1 MAKSKPK
8 IEEPKYE
15 APKHSEGKQLSPE
28 EFAKI
33 EQQKQ
38 AEMAKKAKEMFE
50 AIKAKAEKFK
60 TEVLKQ
66 FKKEVQ
72 GIVVLP
78 PKGDNQPLDLLVL
91 LNLEGNF
98 DEKFKKKDEIEK
110 KLKDIGVKYLDKIN
124 VSAVI
129 IDEIWDMCYK
139 GKYEILGLLAMAMP
153 IYDVGIVGAL
163 RITEIHKS
171 MVLKKFEK
179 YVVSYV
185 LGGSLVKGRA
195 TETSDIDTFVVIDDT
210 DVTRMTAPELKS
222 RLRGMILGMSE
233 EAAMAAGVKNV
244 LNIQIYVLTEMWDSL
259 RNANA
264 VIFTLLRDGVPFYDR
279 GMFQPWKLLLKQGK
293 IVPTP
298 EAVDSYIKSGRQ
310 ILERTKWKLKEIG
323 TEDFFWSC
331 FTPSQGVLM
340 MAGVPP
346 PDPKET
352 PDKLRE
358 HFVKTGYLEEKWP
371 KILEEILQLRKDIEH
386 GKVKEVSAKQVEELF
401 EKSEKYLERI
411 EKLAKDLEIKQAKK
425 ESAELWDKTNDDIMA
440 ALKAMNIPASIDNA
454 IKEFEKNL
462 VNKHL
467 APAQYLEVLERIEKL
482 KKEGKADLREIAT
495 LTFDQDRLAKAT
507 FDIIRA
513 EKGKKVEKFKISASY
528 NANKKKAD
536 IWLLSDIAYIIK
548 DTSDP
553 RTQISKFKIEK
564 DGSLKAEQTATLK
577 EIDATLEKFA
587 GSPTQISRHTI
598 ESLKKILADD
608 MQIVIGA

>member
-8 IEEPKYE
+8 IDEPKYE
-15 APKHSEGKQLSPE
+15 APKLSEGKQLSPE
-28 EFAKI
+28 EFAKL

-38 AEMAKKAKEMFE
+38 AEMAKKAKEMFD

-60 TEVLKQ
+60 TEALKQ

-72 GIVVLP
+72 GVVVLP
-78 PKGDNQPLDLLVL
+78 PKGDNQPLDMLVL

-98 DEKFKKKDEIEK
+98 EEKFKKKDEIEK
-110 KLKDIGVKYLDKIN
+110 KLKEIGTKYLEKIN

-153 IYDVGIVGAL
+153 IYDAGIVGAL

-233 EAAMAAGVKNV
+233 EAAMAAGVKNQ
-244 LNIQIYVLTEMWDSL
+244 LNVQIYVLTEMWDSL

-264 VIFTLLRDGVPFYDR
+264 VIFTLLRDGIPFYDR

-298 EAVDSYIKSGRQ
+298 EAVDSYIKSGKQ

-340 MAGVPP
+340 MAGIPP

-358 HFVKTGYLEEKWP
+358 VFVKTGYLEEKWP

-425 ESAELWDKTNDDIMA
+425 ESSELWDKTHDDIMA
-440 ALKAMNIPASIDNA
+440 ALKAMDIPASADNA

-495 LTFDQDRLAKAT
+495 LTFDQDRFAKAT

-528 NANKKKAD
+528 NDGKKRAD

-548 DTSDP
+548 DTADP
-553 RTQISKFKIEK
+553 KTQIHKYKIEK
-564 DGSLKAEQTATLK
+564 DGKFGKEEPATLK
-577 EIDATLEKFA
+577 EIDSVLEKFA
-587 GSPTQISRHTI
+587 GTSTQISRHTI